1 MIIVIRSP
9 NGTDENNLLLLPFR
23 NQVSPSDN
31 EYSKKEDKKAM
42 FLISK
47 ILIELMKRN

>member
-1 MIIVIRSP
+1 MMITVIRSP

-23 NQVSPSDN
+23 NQVSSSDN
-31 EYSKKEDKKAM
+31 EYAKKEDKKTM

-47 ILIELMKRN
+47 ILIN